1 MVTTGSDH
9 PRGTFAE
16 PRGTLRNLPKGNSL
30 RKYKGT
36 LRNPAEPSVVT
47 TVVTTLVAEP
57 GGPGHSHQFFKKSK
71 NPKQSF
77 WGKSDQNLPK
87 IYDVLKARGAPPA
100 QR

>member
-47 TVVTTLVAEP
+47 TVVTTLAAEP
-57 GGPGHSHQFFKKSK
+57 GGPDISHQFFRESK
-71 NPKQSF
+71 DPKGKPC
-77 WGKSDQNLPK
+77 WGKNKFS
-87 IYDVLKARGAPPA
+87 
-100 QR
+100 